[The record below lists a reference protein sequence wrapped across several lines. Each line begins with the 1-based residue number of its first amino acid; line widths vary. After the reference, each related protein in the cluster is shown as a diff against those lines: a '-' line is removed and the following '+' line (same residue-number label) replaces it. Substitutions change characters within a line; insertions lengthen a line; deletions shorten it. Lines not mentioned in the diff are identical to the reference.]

1 MGHRQAQ
8 SSSQCLSDCSDV
20 GSDQSIARE
29 YSEIICVCASVW
41 WQCDGV
47 VCIVVD
53 ITWLWLTGP
62 ARRPDWLLAARPG
75 HTKMEIWR
83 NRFWRPRPGLDR
95 WVKTTNTPLAATGE
109 RERESLLE
117 WANWGLWTIFPASC
131 ELIALFQLIKKSSRT
146 AMAIISALSSLMRFL
161 ITLAT
166 QINVNLLEYTGGW
179 WTSRP
184 SLELDDIWW
193 LKRYLSY
200 LIKGQVM

>member
-1 MGHRQAQ
+1 MVQAGSVQFTMFVWLFWCWVRSEHSEGIFWNNLCVRVCMVAVWWCSVYCRWHHLALTDWTSQAARLTASRQAGTHQ
-8 SSSQCLSDCSDV
+8 DGDLTEPVLTAQVWAGQVSQDNQHTA
-20 GSDQSIARE
+20 GSN
-29 YSEIICVCASVW
+29 
-41 WQCDGV
+41 
-47 VCIVVD
+47 
-53 ITWLWLTGP
+53 
-62 ARRPDWLLAARPG
+62 RR
-75 HTKMEIWR
+75 
-83 NRFWRPRPGLDR
+83 
-95 WVKTTNTPLAATGE
+95 E
-109 RERESLLE
+109 RERERLLE